1 MSPPE
6 LIRFAAVRGHERVRD
21 FLRAAVTQDRLPHAL
36 LFVGPDGVGKRCL
49 ALALVAWLQCEQGG
63 DDACGTC
70 ASCRRIAAGS
80 HSDVQLV
87 TVATGKKEIG
97 IDRIREVKRFMQLRS
112 VGGRLKVALIDDAHV
127 LTAAAQNA
135 LLKVLEEPPA
145 RSFLILI
152 SSHPDALLTT
162 VRSRC
167 QRLQFGTLPTDV
179 VRDLLTASTDVAAA
193 EADELAELS
202 EGSIGRAQKLLACL
216 SGQSRDHWRQ
226 RLAGMRD
233 ARYVQLAQAA
243 QELNAPESQVVM
255 KLEMILSELR
265 DAAVQC
271 VRGDSAAP
279 ARRAELAA
287 ILKRA
292 DAVDAACH
300 RIQRSN
306 PNRQLLLEALLLRL
320 AGT

>member
-1 MSPPE
+1 MSSPE

-21 FLRAAVTQDRLPHAL
+21 FLRAAVAQDRLPHAL

-63 DDACGTC
+63 EDACGTC
-70 ASCRRIAAGS
+70 ASCRRLAAGS

-87 TVATGKKEIG
+87 TVAAGKKEIG

-112 VGGRLKVALIDDAHV
+112 VGGKFKVAIVDDAHV
-127 LTAAAQNA
+127 LTTAAQNA
-135 LLKVLEEPPA
+135 LLKVLEEPPSRA
-145 RSFLILI
+145 FLILI
-152 SSHPDALLTT
+152 SSRPDALLTT

-167 QRLQFGTLPTDV
+167 QRIQFGPLAMEV
-179 VRDLLTASTDVAAA
+179 VRELLTASADVDAARA
-193 EADELAELS
+193 EELATLS
-202 EGSIGRAQKLLACL
+202 EGSIGRAQTLLACL
-216 SGQSRDHWRQ
+216 PAHGREFWRQ
-226 RLAGMRD
+226 RLAGARD
-233 ARYVQLAQAA
+233 ARYVRLARTA
-243 QELNAPESQVVM
+243 QELNAPESQVLV
-255 KLEMILSELR
+255 KLELLLSELR

-271 VRGDSAAP
+271 VRGDRDEWEGSG
-279 ARRAELAA
+279 ELAA

-300 RIQRSN
+300 RIQRGN

-320 AGT
+320 AES